1 MKPFAFDIKTDPEE
15 AFSALQTQPY
25 SLWLDSADTDHPQ
38 GRFSYIVS
46 HPVETIEAKDGRV
59 TVTNAGQQ
67 TVLRCDPFDMLN
79 ERLAAWNSNA
89 EKIEDLPPFQ
99 GGLAGFF
106 GYDLARGLEKLPSST
121 RLNPHMPDMAFGV
134 YDRVI
139 AFDHDRNK
147 AWLIIHAEDKKEAE
161 RKRTVLLHI
170 LKNRKT
176 EPKENPLLRWSP
188 AELAESYKAKIKRVI
203 EYINA
208 GDIFQANLSQRFEAV
223 LPPSFDRFSH
233 YLSMRKV
240 NPAPFAAYMN
250 LGGIVISS
258 ASPENFLSVQDKK
271 VVTRPIKGTRPRG
284 RDKKED
290 EQNRDELA
298 RSIKDRAENIMIVD
312 LLRSDLSKVCEPRS
326 VELTDLCKV
335 ETFAGVHHLVSTI
348 EGKLE
353 GSPVDLV
360 RACFP
365 GGSITGAPKIRSME
379 IIEELETARRG
390 PYCGAMAWMGFDGA
404 MDSSILIRTLV
415 YQNNKVTL
423 QTGGG
428 ITAGSDA
435 DAEYA
440 ETLAKAEKIFRS
452 FDATHAQVKKNLT
465 A

>member
-1 MKPFAFDIKTDPEE
+1 MKPFVFDIRIDPET
-15 AFSALQTQPY
+15 AFAALQTQPY
-25 SLWLDSADTDHPQ
+25 SLWLDSADSSHAH
-38 GRFSYIVS
+38 GRYSYIVS
-46 HPVETIEAKDGRV
+46 HPVEMIEAKDGRV
-59 TVTNAGQQ
+59 TVTNNAQQ
-67 TVLRCDPFDMLN
+67 TVLRCDPFEILN
-79 ERLAAWNSNA
+79 ERLEAWKSEA
-89 EKIEDLPPFQ
+89 QTAPGLPPFQ

-106 GYDLARGLEKLPSST
+106 GYDLARAIENLPSAT
-121 RLNPHMPDMAFGV
+121 RLNPHMPDMAVGI

-139 AFDHDRNK
+139 AFDHEKNK
-147 AWLIIHAEDKKEAE
+147 AWLIIHAESKSDAE

-176 EPKENPLLRWSP
+176 EVKENPVLNWSP
-188 AELAESYKAKIKRVI
+188 AELAESYKAKIRRVI

-233 YLSMRKV
+233 YLTMRRV

-258 ASPENFLSVQDKK
+258 ASPEQFLSVQDNK
-271 VVTRPIKGTRPRG
+271 VTTRPIKGTRPRG
-284 RDKKED
+284 RDRKED
-290 EQNRDELA
+290 DRNREELEHSA
-298 RSIKDRAENIMIVD
+298 KDRAENIMIVD
-312 LLRSDLSKVCEPRS
+312 LLRSDLSKVCKPDS
-326 VELTDLCKV
+326 VQLTDLCRL
-335 ETFAGVHHLVSTI
+335 ESFAGVHHLVSTI
-348 EGKLE
+348 VGTLTKT
-353 GSPVDLV
+353 PVDLL

-390 PYCGAMAWMGFDGA
+390 PYCGAMAWIGFDGA
-404 MDSSILIRTLV
+404 MNSSILIRTLV
-415 YQNNKVTL
+415 YQGNKVTL

-428 ITAGSDA
+428 ITAGSN
-435 DAEYA
+435 AEEEYR

-452 FDATHAQVKKNLT
+452 FDASQARKT

>member
-1 MKPFAFDIKTDPEE
+1 MKPFVFDIKTTAEE

-25 SLWLDSADTDHPQ
+25 SLWLDSADTGHPQ

-46 HPVETIEAKDGRV
+46 HPVEMIEAKDGRV
-59 TVTNAGQQ
+59 TVTNNAQQ
-67 TVLRCDPFDMLN
+67 TVLRCDPFEILN
-79 ERLAAWNSNA
+79 ERLAAWKSEA
-89 EKIEDLPPFQ
+89 ETIEDLPPFQ

-106 GYDLARGLEKLPSST
+106 GYDLARSIENLPAST
-121 RLNPHMPDMAFGV
+121 RLNPHMPDMAIGI

-139 AFDHDRNK
+139 AFDHRKNK
-147 AWLIIHAEDKKEAE
+147 AWLIIHAESKSEAE

-170 LKNRKT
+170 LKHKRT
-176 EPKENPLLRWSP
+176 EAKENPVLNWSP
-188 AELAESYKAKIKRVI
+188 AELAESYKEKIKRVI
-203 EYINA
+203 KYITA

-233 YLSMRKV
+233 YLTMRKV

-258 ASPENFLSVQDKK
+258 ASPEQFLSVQDNK
-271 VVTRPIKGTRPRG
+271 VTTRPIKGTRPRG

-290 EQNRDELA
+290 EKNREELA
-298 RSIKDRAENIMIVD
+298 HSPKDRAENIMIVD
-312 LLRSDLSKVCEPRS
+312 LLRSDLSKVCKPAS
-326 VELTDLCKV
+326 IQLTELCKL
-335 ETFAGVHHLVSTI
+335 ETFAGVHHLVSTV
-348 EGKLE
+348 EGTLTKT
-353 GSPVDLV
+353 PVDLI

-390 PYCGAMAWMGFDGA
+390 PYCGAMAWIGFNGA
-404 MDSSILIRTLV
+404 MDSNILIRTLV
-415 YQNNKVTL
+415 YQGNKVTL

-435 DAEYA
+435 EEEYR

-452 FDATHAQVKKNLT
+452 FDASVQKKT
-465 A
+465 GSA

>member
-1 MKPFAFDIKTDPEE
+1 MKPFVFDIKTDPEE

-25 SLWLDSADTDHPQ
+25 SLWLDSADTNHPQ

-67 TVLRCDPFDMLN
+67 TVLRCDPFEMLN
-79 ERLAAWNSNA
+79 ERLAAWKGEA
-89 EKIEDLPPFQ
+89 ETVEDLPPFQ

-106 GYDLARGLEKLPSST
+106 GYDLARGLEKLPST
-121 RLNPHMPDMAFGV
+121 ARLNPHMPDMAIGV
-134 YDRVI
+134 YDKVI
-139 AFDHDRNK
+139 AFDHEKDK
-147 AWLIIHAEDKKEAE
+147 AWLIIHAENKKEAE
-161 RKRTVLLHI
+161 RKRTVLTHI
-170 LKNRKT
+170 LKNRKA

-188 AELAESYKAKIKRVI
+188 AELAESYKEKIKRVI

-271 VVTRPIKGTRPRG
+271 VTTRPIKGTRPRG

-290 EQNRDELA
+290 DKNREELA

-312 LLRSDLSKVCEPRS
+312 LLRSDLSKVCEPHS

-353 GSPVDLV
+353 GSPIDLV

-415 YQNNKVTL
+415 YQSNKVTL

-435 DAEYA
+435 DAEYK

-452 FDATHAQVKKNLT
+452 FDAAHTRAKKNLT